1 MAGASARH
9 RTVVCRGCRRHDAGA
24 RPPAAPL
31 VVAPSVVVASLLAV
45 PLSCLHTSAQAP
57 SFSFAREG
65 VLGTSSTLNV
75 RAADAAAAE
84 RAATAVFAEVDRLAA
99 VLSTWDEHSELS
111 RLCTAGGGRP
121 SPELAEVLASA
132 AQWRERSHGAFEP
145 GVQRLLTLWQHA
157 AKDGVAPSPAALAA
171 EVAALREPSFA
182 LRDGTAQVRGP
193 LTLDA
198 FAKGHIVDRA
208 VRALPREPGTALVA
222 FQIGG
227 DTRFGAEP
235 TTIALAD
242 PRQPATNAKPL
253 ATLRL
258 ADRAVASSGGY
269 ARGFDVAGTHHSHIV
284 DPRSGQ
290 PCDGVL
296 GASVVAKDT
305 ATADALA
312 TLLCVLGPK
321 DGLALLAEIPGAE
334 GVLVTADGKEHRS
347 PGFADLFDPAAPAA
361 TATATTAPIDPKAWP
376 AGFALQVDFEIKA
389 PANGGNRG
397 RGGWKRPYVAVWIE
411 DITGSPVRTLALW
424 YDNDRWLRD
433 LRRWTRSNAE
443 TPRLAS
449 LVSQATR
456 KAGAYQLTWDGTDD
470 EGRQVIANRYLV
482 CIEVV
487 REHGSYQLIRQEL
500 AMLQQPSEKQ
510 LEPNEEVAAAKLTFG
525 PVARSTA
532 K

>member
-1 MAGASARH
+1 MPWP
-9 RTVVCRGCRRHDAGA
+9 A
-24 RPPAAPL
+24 RPPLPS
-31 VVAPSVVVASLLAV
+31 VASLSVVVASLLAI
-45 PLSCLHTSAQAP
+45 PLSCLGAIAQAP
-57 SFSFAREG
+57 SFPFAREG
-65 VLGTSSTLNV
+65 VLGTSSQLTV

-84 RAATAVFAEVDRLAA
+84 RAAAAVFAEVERLAT

-121 SPELAEVLASA
+121 SAELAEVLASA

-145 GVQRLLTLWQHA
+145 GIARLGRLWQQA
-157 AKDGVAPSPAALAA
+157 AKDGVVPTPAALAA
-171 EVAALREPSFA
+171 EVAALRDPSYT
-182 LRDGTAQVRGP
+182 LRDGALQVRGP

-208 VRALPREPGTALVA
+208 VRALAKEPGVALVA

-227 DTRFGAEP
+227 DTRLGAEP

-242 PRQPATNAKPL
+242 PRQHASNAPPL

-269 ARGFDVAGTHHSHIV
+269 ARGFDVAGVHHSHIL
-284 DPRSGQ
+284 DPRTGQ

-296 GASVVAKDT
+296 GASVVAADT

-321 DGLALLAEIPGAE
+321 EGLALLADVPGAE

-347 PGFADLFDPAAPAA
+347 PGFAALLDGTAAPAA
-361 TATATTAPIDPKAWP
+361 AATPAAAPIDPKAWP
-376 AGFALQVDFEIKA
+376 PGFALQVDFEIKA
-389 PANGGNRG
+389 PASSGTRG

-456 KAGAYQLTWDGTDD
+456 KAGAYQLAWDGTDD

-510 LEPNEEVAAAKLTFG
+510 LEGNEEVAAAKLTFG
-525 PVARSTA
+525 PVPRSTA

>member
-1 MAGASARH
+1 MAS
-9 RTVVCRGCRRHDAGA
+9 
-24 RPPAAPL
+24 L
-31 VVAPSVVVASLLAV
+31 SVVVASLLAV
-45 PLSCLHTSAQAP
+45 PLSCLGADAQAP

-65 VLGTSSTLNV
+65 VLGTSSNLTV

-84 RAATAVFAEVDRLAA
+84 RAAAAVFAEVERLAT

-111 RLCTAGGGRP
+111 QLCKAGGGRP
-121 SPELAEVLASA
+121 SAELAEVLASA
-132 AQWRERSHGAFEP
+132 AHWRERSRGAFEP
-145 GVQRLLTLWQHA
+145 GVQRLVALWQHA
-157 AKDGVAPSPAALAA
+157 AKDGVAPSAASLAA
-171 EVAALREPSFA
+171 EVAALREPSFT
-182 LRDGTAQVRGP
+182 LRDGALQVRGP

-198 FAKGHIVDRA
+198 LAKGHIVDRA
-208 VRALPREPGTALVA
+208 IRALPKEPGTALVA

-227 DTRFGAEP
+227 DTRLGVEP

-242 PRQPATNAKPL
+242 PRRPATNATPL

-269 ARGFDVAGTHHSHIV
+269 ARGFDVGGVHHSHLV
-284 DPRSGQ
+284 DPRSGL

-321 DGLALLAEIPGAE
+321 DGLALLAEFPSAE
-334 GVLVTADGKEHRS
+334 GVLVTADGKQHQS
-347 PGFADLFDPAAPAA
+347 PGFAALLDPATAPAAVAAPA
-361 TATATTAPIDPKAWP
+361 APIDPKAWP
-376 AGFALQVDFEIKA
+376 PGFALQVDFEIKA
-389 PANGGNRG
+389 PANSGTRG

-411 DITGSPVRTLALW
+411 DITGAPVRTLALW

-433 LRRWTRSNAE
+433 LRRWTRTNAE

-500 AMLQQPSEKQ
+500 AMLQQPVEQQ
-510 LEPNEEVAAAKLTFG
+510 LEANEEVAAAKLTFG
-525 PVARSTA
+525 PVARSAA

>member
-1 MAGASARH
+1 MASHSA
-9 RTVVCRGCRRHDAGA
+9 
-24 RPPAAPL
+24 
-31 VVAPSVVVASLLAV
+31 VVASLLAV
-45 PLSCLHTSAQAP
+45 SWSSLGAIAQAP
-57 SFSFAREG
+57 SFPFAREG
-65 VLGTSSTLNV
+65 VLGTSSTLTV
-75 RAADAAAAE
+75 RAADAASAE
-84 RAATAVFAEVDRLAA
+84 RAAAAVFAEVERLAA
-99 VLSTWDEHSELS
+99 VLSTWDERSELS
-111 RLCTAGGGRP
+111 RLCVAGGGQP
-121 SPELAEVLASA
+121 SAELAEVLANA
-132 AQWRERSHGAFEP
+132 ARWRERSHGAFEP
-145 GVQRLLTLWQHA
+145 GVQRLVAVWQKA
-157 AKDGVAPSPAALAA
+157 AKDGVAPSAAALAT
-171 EVAALREPSFA
+171 EVAALREPSYTLREGA
-182 LRDGTAQVRGP
+182 LQVRGP

-198 FAKGHIVDRA
+198 LAKGHIVDRA
-208 VRALPREPGTALVA
+208 VRVLAKEPGTALVA

-227 DTRFGAEP
+227 DTRLGAEP
-235 TTIALAD
+235 TTINLAD
-242 PRQPATNAKPL
+242 PRQPASNAPPL

-269 ARGFDVAGTHHSHIV
+269 ARGFDVAGVHHSHIV
-284 DPRSGQ
+284 DPRTGQ
-290 PCDGVL
+290 PCNGVL
-296 GASVVAKDT
+296 GASVVAADT

-321 DGLALLAEIPGAE
+321 DGLALLADVPLAE

-347 PGFADLFDPAAPAA
+347 AGFAALLDKAAAPAA
-361 TATATTAPIDPKAWP
+361 ATTTAAAEVDPKAWP
-376 AGFALQVDFEIKA
+376 PGFALQVDFEIKA
-389 PANGGNRG
+389 PASSGTRA

-411 DITGSPVRTLALW
+411 DITGAPVRTLALW

-456 KAGAYQLTWDGTDD
+456 KAGAYQLAWDGTDD

-500 AMLQQPSEKQ
+500 AMLQQPTEKQ
-510 LEPNEEVAAAKLTFG
+510 LEANEEVASAKLTFG
-525 PVARSTA
+525 PTSRSAA